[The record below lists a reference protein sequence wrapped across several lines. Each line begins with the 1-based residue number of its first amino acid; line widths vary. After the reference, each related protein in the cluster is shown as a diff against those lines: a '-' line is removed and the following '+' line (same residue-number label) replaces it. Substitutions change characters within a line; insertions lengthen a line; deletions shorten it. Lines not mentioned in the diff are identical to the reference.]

1 MGIKLVSDSG
11 HSEDA
16 YFKFRWVGKPLM
28 QPVGFDDVE
37 VSTDWYDGP
46 WNEMEELAEEVE
58 WSRDAAPQ
66 FERRQDD
73 GRQWVDARRGEAEAD
88 VAEQACVDWNRGQF

>member
-37 VSTDWYDGP
+37 VSKD
-46 WNEMEELAEEVE
+46 
-58 WSRDAAPQ
+58 
-66 FERRQDD
+66 
-73 GRQWVDARRGEAEAD
+73 
-88 VAEQACVDWNRGQF
+88 